1 MVIHTFCWILAAE
14 MKEMIFPPSETE
26 IMALVGEIE
35 VRWQIMSK
43 GLSHQNRKWIEWF
56 HITAAENEVSARLP
70 EVKKKT
76 EKWTSSEIH
85 PTSTSVGRKSH
96 TWVWNAGEKHRHHTL
111 SQKRGKRGLAEV
123 IGRCCFRIQMFFV
136 NINFGIVTNLVW
148 LLLLPDSGDMQVV
161 IRFLARR
168 LIAGRQ
174 RQRMSM
180 TPCTHRCKLITESWS
195 W

>member
-1 MVIHTFCWILAAE
+1 MDWVVSHYC
-14 MKEMIFPPSETE
+14 S
-26 IMALVGEIE
+26 GEWGE
-35 VRWQIMSK
+35 CKTTWS
-43 GLSHQNRKWIEWF
+43 G
-56 HITAAENEVSARLP
+56 
-70 EVKKKT
+70 KKT

-85 PTSTSVGRKSH
+85 PTSTSMGRKSH

-174 RQRMSM
+174 RQRVSM

-195 W
+195 WWLGVRVEVVWGQGPLEEKTQAGL